1 MARMRSR
8 ATGACLWCRG
18 RIAYSDGSAEP
29 AGLDANVCLIITVRT
44 LALASALAW
53 SVCMSR
59 PMGLE
64 LDSDWPRSR
73 HADAMPWNTASEH
86 AHNIVSVQPY
96 APMCTPHTRA
106 GERERRAWR
115 ERRRRDGTSLVLCMG
130 LPFVRSRRE
139 VAYRRGSIR
148 VLAAGSK
155 YSSTHYRSSNLI
167 GTETKMRKIG

>member
-8 ATGACLWCRG
+8 ATGACLCCRG
-18 RIAYSDGSAEP
+18 RIAHSDGSAEP
-29 AGLDANVCLIITVRT
+29 AGLDANVGLIITMRT

-115 ERRRRDGTSLVLCMG
+115 ERRRRDATGRLWFYVWVFRSSGRVA
-130 LPFVRSRRE
+130 RSRTGADPY
-139 VAYRRGSIR
+139 VYSP
-148 VLAAGSK
+148 LAL
-155 YSSTHYRSSNLI
+155 STALHTTDLQ
-167 GTETKMRKIG
+167 T